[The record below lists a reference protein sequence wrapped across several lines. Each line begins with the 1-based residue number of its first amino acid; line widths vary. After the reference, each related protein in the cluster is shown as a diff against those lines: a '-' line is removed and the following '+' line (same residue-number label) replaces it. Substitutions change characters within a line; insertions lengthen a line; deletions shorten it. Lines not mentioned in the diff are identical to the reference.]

1 MKKNI
6 LFVLLLVFE
15 AIAQDFHLSLY
26 DFAPLHLNPAMT
38 GVMDSKIRVH
48 GHYRN
53 QWNSIA
59 TKPFQ
64 TMLASLDLQS
74 VKRWSFGGQL
84 CNMRAGVGN
93 YNVAQF
99 VFSAGYFIPLD
110 KMRAHNLSFGLQAGL
125 NQKRIS
131 PKLLTY
137 DSQWTNSEGGKFDT
151 NLPSG
156 ENFSSPV
163 FFHEVVNFGLLYY
176 YGKQQSRFNPF
187 IGISAF
193 NLTQPKETFVGSQ
206 NRLPLRLYFH
216 VGSRVNVNELLYF
229 IPKVLIMKQVNN
241 IEQTYA
247 LDAGYYFKSEKFYL
261 LAGLLYR
268 NQDAGV
274 GYIGFRKDSYI
285 FKVGYDVNISSLKPV
300 SRYRGAF
307 EIGLTWLGLSK
318 KAPEIR
324 NCPRL

>member
-206 NRLPLRLYFH
+206 NC
-216 VGSRVNVNELLYF
+216 S
-229 IPKVLIMKQVNN
+229 
-241 IEQTYA
+241 
-247 LDAGYYFKSEKFYL
+247 
-261 LAGLLYR
+261 
-268 NQDAGV
+268 
-274 GYIGFRKDSYI
+274 
-285 FKVGYDVNISSLKPV
+285 
-300 SRYRGAF
+300 YRG
-307 EIGLTWLGLSK
+307 
-318 KAPEIR
+318 
-324 NCPRL
+324 